1 MTETRTCPPEV
12 YLDPEVETAL
22 RNRLRRI
29 EGQLRGIRKM
39 LEEHQSCD
47 EILVQL
53 AAAKQAVG
61 GAARQLLEGHME
73 TCVLESVRSGQ
84 GEAAFESL
92 RGALARYLKHV

>member
-1 MTETRTCPPEV
+1 MSAKTCAPEV
-12 YLDPEVETAL
+12 YLEPEVERAL
-22 RNRLRRI
+22 TNRLSRM
-29 EGQLRGIRKM
+29 EGQVRGIKKM

-53 AAAKQAVG
+53 AAIKSAVN

-73 TCVLESVRSGQ
+73 TCVLDSIRSGE

-92 RGALARYLKHV
+92 KGAMAQYLRHA